1 MRGDCTRRRMASAA
15 HRSKAELREFL
26 AASLGFVERREF
38 IRPLHEPSLHSL
50 HAPAHVKPSD
60 LESLISTEE
69 HGPVHPHNDD
79 DHDSKL
85 TSGPASEQ
93 YLVQFT
99 LSENAHEKL
108 RYAQDL
114 LSHALPKGELAE
126 VFERALDALIPLL
139 EKQKFG
145 TSRVGRVKHSPRES
159 PPSSRRVPM
168 HIKHAVWERDRRQC
182 TFVSTSGIRC
192 GARRF
197 LEFDHIQ
204 PVARGGK
211 PTADGLRLRCRAH
224 NQYEA
229 ERIFGAGFMAA
240 KRGAAQK
247 PRGKN
252 ARIETAAR
260 PQAPVDDETQDV
272 LAGLRALGCR
282 GEEARR
288 AVALTDHLR
297 DTSLEGRMR
306 AALEFLG
313 RRAVQTGS

>member
-38 IRPLHEPSLHSL
+38 IRPLHEPSLHSF

-79 DHDSKL
+79 DHDAKL

-197 LEFDHIQ
+197 LEVDHIQ

-211 PTADGLRLRCRAH
+211 PTVDGLRLRCRAH

-240 KRGAAQK
+240 KRV
-247 PRGKN
+247 
-252 ARIETAAR
+252 AR
-260 PQAPVDDETQDV
+260 PQILVDDETQDV

-288 AVALTDHLR
+288 AVTLTDHLR
-297 DTSLEGRMR
+297 DTSLENRMR